1 MPSAEAPTV
10 GRVISKVASAPD
22 GPRALAR
29 AGPLELPLELLL
41 AAEQARRPGRGSPRG
56 RSRPSASARMPSLDS
71 LWPSLR
77 PGLSLVTMNE
87 AWPRW
92 PSAGSTVATTT
103 VTSAMPPFEMKVL
116 VPFRIQS
123 SPSRLAVV
131 RSDLTSEPACGSV
144 TA

>member
-1 MPSAEAPTV
+1 MPSF
-10 GRVISKVASAPD
+10 
-22 GPRALAR
+22 
-29 AGPLELPLELLL
+29 
-41 AAEQARRPGRGSPRG
+41 
-56 RSRPSASARMPSLDS
+56 DS
-71 LWPSLR
+71 FWPSFR
-77 PGLSLVTMNE
+77 PGLSLVTTNE

-92 PSAGSTVATTT
+92 PRSGSTVATTT